1 MAKNDI
7 YNEPKIVNF
16 PNMTVRVFRPI
27 LTEDERAKRM
37 KNIHDAAARLLL
49 SVEASEI
56 KKRGGSNV
64 LQ

>member
-7 YNEPKIVNF
+7 YNEPQIVNF

-27 LTEDERAKRM
+27 LTEDERSKRM

-49 SVEASEI
+49 SVEEN
-56 KKRGGSNV
+56 KKRGDADV